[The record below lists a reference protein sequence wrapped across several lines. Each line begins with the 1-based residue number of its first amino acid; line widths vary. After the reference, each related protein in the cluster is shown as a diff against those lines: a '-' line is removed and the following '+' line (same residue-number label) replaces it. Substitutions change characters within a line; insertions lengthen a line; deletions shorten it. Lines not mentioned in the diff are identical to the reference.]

1 MIRAV
6 FYKSKEIYSGFEI
19 SGHAGY
25 AEKGSD
31 IVCASVSSA
40 VQFAINLLAEFGCK
54 PLAEAQDNGTVR
66 CEAGLCEE
74 NASRIINQ
82 LMLHLKSI
90 LEEFPQTIKIT
101 ISEV

>member
-6 FYKSKEIYSGFEI
+6 FYKSKEIFSGFEI

-25 AEKGSD
+25 AEIGSD

-40 VQFAINLLAEFGCK
+40 VQLAINLLAEFGCE
-54 PLAEAQDNGTVR
+54 PLAEAQNNNIVR
-66 CEAGLCEE
+66 CKAGLSEE
-74 NASRIINQ
+74 NASRIIYQ
-82 LMLHLKSI
+82 LMIHLKSI
-90 LEEFPQTIKIT
+90 LEEFPKTIKIT